1 MHKNTVHL
9 EYLISKASINS
20 LLNLVQSLLLAMIS
34 GSLLA
39 LSFLN
44 HDFFYCAWFGLVPL
58 LWVVENTSLAR
69 TYFIGL
75 IAGLTLFVTGAYWVI
90 DFIEISKDYGVHAGF
105 FLAGIYWL
113 YSAQSIALAIL
124 IFKWL
129 SQHTNI
135 TAFIVLP
142 VVFVVFTS
150 TFPMLF
156 PMRLS
161 DTQVNFHIALQ
172 GIEFVGASGL
182 DAIIILSNLIVY
194 RMIAFVFSSPFKTHG
209 NSISHLLCATI
220 ILVIWLTY
228 GSVAYSSWQANIKT
242 WETFKVGLIQI
253 NETPRLGNTVQYPG
267 YSLAYPPEM
276 DMTERLNS
284 VGAELIIWPEAQ
296 SKHYLDDPNIQ
307 RAYQQTISRLDSH
320 LLFQDMEHINDAI
333 TGDQLHQYNSAV
345 LINNEG
351 QQVDRYEKMKRIP
364 FGEYT
369 PLLENDSLAS
379 QWIESLF
386 GEFTSG
392 LSQGTAQKIFTHPN
406 MNIIPLICYE
416 TTFPHFVANAVN
428 TTLSQRIPSNG
439 TMLVGLSNDGWFGS
453 SHLPYQHIMPSV
465 LRAVEHRLPLV
476 HVANNGPSIVATPD
490 GNIIFTSDFQQAA
503 GYIVDVPYSKTT
515 QGSFY
520 SRHPS
525 LFTNTIFIVF
535 AFMLMSSVKQRFNLK
550 LKSQ

>member
-1 MHKNTVHL
+1 
-9 EYLISKASINS
+9 
-20 LLNLVQSLLLAMIS
+20 
-34 GSLLA
+34 
-39 LSFLN
+39 
-44 HDFFYCAWFGLVPL
+44 
-58 LWVVENTSLAR
+58 
-69 TYFIGL
+69 
-75 IAGLTLFVTGAYWVI
+75 
-90 DFIEISKDYGVHAGF
+90 
-105 FLAGIYWL
+105 
-113 YSAQSIALAIL
+113 
-124 IFKWL
+124 
-129 SQHTNI
+129 
-135 TAFIVLP
+135 
-142 VVFVVFTS
+142 
-150 TFPMLF
+150 
-156 PMRLS
+156 
-161 DTQVNFHIALQ
+161 
-172 GIEFVGASGL
+172 
-182 DAIIILSNLIVY
+182 
-194 RMIAFVFSSPFKTHG
+194 
-209 NSISHLLCATI
+209 
-220 ILVIWLTY
+220 
-228 GSVAYSSWQANIKT
+228 
-242 WETFKVGLIQI
+242 
-253 NETPRLGNTVQYPG
+253 
-267 YSLAYPPEM
+267 
-276 DMTERLNS
+276 
-284 VGAELIIWPEAQ
+284 
-296 SKHYLDDPNIQ
+296 
-307 RAYQQTISRLDSH
+307 
-320 LLFQDMEHINDAI
+320 
-333 TGDQLHQYNSAV
+333 
-345 LINNEG
+345 
-351 QQVDRYEKMKRIP
+351 MKRIP

-369 PLLENDSLAS
+369 PLLETDSLAS

-465 LRAVEHRLPLV
+465 LRAVENRLPLV